1 MTGSRIHLGSVPL
14 VGDEP
19 AEAQPSTRPLFLLA
33 DSQLLFWDD
42 ADGRFVHRLARLAG
56 GGAFRAVYLGASNGD
71 QPEYYQLFQA
81 AMAGTGA
88 ECRMIP
94 AVPSSDD
101 MAFLRS
107 AGLVLLA
114 GGDVQRGWTAFERS
128 GVREAVAQ
136 RHQEGAV
143 LVGVSAGAVQ
153 LGMAGWPEGRT
164 AELFATWGLVPFL
177 VGAHAEEGD
186 WAELRAAVR
195 AHDGQAVGFG
205 IPRGGGMAY
214 HPDGTVEPIRHPL
227 VEVRAVDGRV
237 TTAMVLPSSAR
248 AGDADGEG
256 EAEGT

>member
-1 MTGSRIHLGSVPL
+1 VTDPRIHIGHVPF
-14 VGDEP
+14 VGDGP
-19 AEAQPSTRPLFLLA
+19 ADSGPSTRPLFLLA

-42 ADGRFVHRLARLAG
+42 SGGRFVHRLARLAG
-56 GGAFRAVYLGASNGD
+56 GGAVRAAYLGASNGD
-71 QPEYYQLFQA
+71 VPEYYQLFEA
-81 AMAGTGA
+81 AMQPVGA
-88 ECRMIP
+88 ECRMIS

-164 AELFATWGLVPFL
+164 AQLFATWGLVPFL
-177 VGAHAEEGD
+177 VGAHAEEDD
-186 WAELRAAVR
+186 WAELRAAVL
-195 AHDGQAVGFG
+195 AHDGHAVGFG
-205 IPRGGGMAY
+205 IPRGGGLAY
-214 HPDGTVEPIRHPL
+214 HPDGTLEPIRHPL
-227 VEVRAVDGRV
+227 VEVRAADGRV
-237 TTAMVLPSSAR
+237 TTAIVLPSALGN
-248 AGDADGEG
+248 GDGDGE
-256 EAEGT
+256 

>member
-1 MTGSRIHLGSVPL
+1 MTDPRIHIGHVPV

-19 AEAQPSTRPLFLLA
+19 AESQTSTRPLFLLA

-42 ADGRFVHRLARLAG
+42 AGGRFVQRLAQLAG
-56 GGAFRAVYLGASNGD
+56 GGAFRAAYLGASNGD
-71 QPEYYQLFQA
+71 LPEYFQLFQA

-94 AVPSSDD
+94 AVPSGDD

-114 GGDVQRGWTAFERS
+114 GGDVQRGWAAFERT

-153 LGMAGWPEGRT
+153 LGMAGWPEGST
-164 AELFATWGLVPFL
+164 AQLFATWGLVPFL
-177 VGAHAEEGD
+177 VGAHAEEDD
-186 WAELRAAVR
+186 WAELRAAVL
-195 AHDGQAVGFG
+195 AHDGLAAGFG
-205 IPRGGGMAY
+205 VPRGGGMAY
-214 HPDGTVEPIRHPL
+214 HPDGAVEPIRHPL
-227 VEVRAVDGRV
+227 VEVRAADGRV
-237 TTAMVLPSSAR
+237 TTAMVLPPSA
-248 AGDADGEG
+248 ANAEADGDR
-256 EAEGT
+256 ATP

>member
-1 MTGSRIHLGSVPL
+1 MHLGQISL

-19 AEAQPSTRPLFLLA
+19 AEPQPSTRPLFLLA

-42 ADGRFVHRLARLAG
+42 AGGRFVQRLAEYAG
-56 GGAFRAVYLGASNGD
+56 GGAFRAAYLGASNGD
-71 QPEYYQLFQA
+71 QPEYFQLFQA
-81 AMAGTGA
+81 AMAGLDA

-94 AVPSSDD
+94 AVPSSED

-153 LGMAGWPEGRT
+153 LGMAGWPEGST
-164 AELFATWGLVPFL
+164 AQLFATWGLVPFL
-177 VGAHAEEGD
+177 VDAHAEDDE
-186 WAELRAAVR
+186 WAELRAAVL

-227 VEVRAVDGRV
+227 VEVRAADGRV
-237 TTAMVLPSSAR
+237 TTAMVLPSSA
-248 AGDADGEG
+248 ANADADADGF
-256 EAEGT
+256 TP

>member
-1 MTGSRIHLGSVPL
+1 MQLGHIPL
-14 VGDEP
+14 VGDGP
-19 AEAQPSTRPLFLLA
+19 AESEPSTRPLFLLA

-42 ADGRFVHRLARLAG
+42 AGGPFVHRLARLAG
-56 GGAFRAVYLGASNGD
+56 GGAFRAAYLGASNGD

-81 AMAGTGA
+81 AMAGLEA

-153 LGMAGWPEGRT
+153 LGMAGWPEGSS
-164 AELFATWGLVPFL
+164 AQLFATWGLVPFL
-177 VGAHAEEGD
+177 VGAHAEEDD
-186 WAELRAAVR
+186 WAELRAAVL

-205 IPRGGGMAY
+205 IPRGGGLAY
-214 HPDGTVEPIRHPL
+214 HPDGTVEPIRHSL
-227 VEVRAVDGRV
+227 VEVRAADGRV
-237 TTAMVLPSSAR
+237 TTAMVLPPS
-248 AGDADGEG
+248 AGDGDGEKP
-256 EAEGT
+256 

>member
-1 MTGSRIHLGSVPL
+1 MHLGHIPL
-14 VGDEP
+14 VGDGP
-19 AEAQPSTRPLFLLA
+19 AESEPSIRPLFLLA
-33 DSQLLFWDD
+33 DSQLLFRDD
-42 ADGRFVHRLARLAG
+42 ADGRFVRRLAQLAG
-56 GGAFRAVYLGASNGD
+56 GGAFRAAYLGASNGD
-71 QPEYYQLFQA
+71 QPEYFQLFEA
-81 AMAGTGA
+81 AMAGLEA

-94 AVPSSDD
+94 AVPSSGD

-177 VGAHAEEGD
+177 VGAHAEED
-186 WAELRAAVR
+186 EWAELRAAVL

-205 IPRGGGMAY
+205 IPRGGGLAY

-227 VEVRAVDGRV
+227 VEVRAADGRV
-237 TTAMVLPSSAR
+237 TTAMVLPPS
-248 AGDADGEG
+248 AGDGDG
-256 EAEGT
+256 A

>member
-1 MTGSRIHLGSVPL
+1 MTDPRIHIGHVPL
-14 VGDEP
+14 VGDGP
-19 AEAQPSTRPLFLLA
+19 ADSAPSTRPLFLLA

-42 ADGRFVHRLARLAG
+42 AGGRFVAGLAKLAG
-56 GGAFRAVYLGASNGD
+56 GGAFRAAYLGASNGD

-94 AVPSSDD
+94 AAPSGDD
-101 MAFLRS
+101 MAFLRA

-114 GGDVQRGWTAFERS
+114 GGDVERGWTAFEQS

-164 AELFATWGLVPFL
+164 AQLFATWGLVPYL
-177 VGAHAEEGD
+177 VGAHAEDDD
-186 WAELRAAVR
+186 WAELRAAVL

-205 IPRGGGMAY
+205 IPRGGGLAY
-214 HPDGTVEPIRHPL
+214 HPDGTVEPLRHPL
-227 VEVRAVDGRV
+227 VEVRAADGRV
-237 TTAMVLPSSAR
+237 TTAMVLPSSA
-248 AGDADGEG
+248 GDED
-256 EAEGT
+256 EA